1 MIVLDPLTGFLFLEG
16 ATLLLVILA
25 GIIWVMTRRDLREQ
39 QGIRKVIDRLKKAG
53 ENHAGELNEI
63 LMEIQAFPEDKR
75 REFLATIQALETAL
89 YHQIVK
95 LFLQRDTALLG
106 QIDQRVRELSKP
118 YQELL
123 ANLPQ
128 REDPV
133 MKETLDKAE
142 REIDRLKMETE
153 HLTRQLQ
160 VATATVETLSKEYA
174 RMFAAGRTQQDIEI
188 SRQKILDTLKRSAKH
203 LTGSSENDEEDE
215 DLVITLIDDK

>member
-1 MIVLDPLTGFLFLEG
+1 MIVLDPLTGFLLLEG
-16 ATLLLVILA
+16 AALLLVTLA
-25 GIIWVMTRRDLREQ
+25 GIIWIMTRRDLREQ
-39 QGIRKVIDRLKKAG
+39 QGIRKVIDRLRKAG

-63 LMEIQAFPEDKR
+63 LMEIQSFPEDKR

-95 LFLQRDTALLG
+95 LFLQRDTTLLG

-142 REIDRLKMETE
+142 QEIDRLKRETE
-153 HLTRQLQ
+153 QLTRQLQ
-160 VATATVETLSKEYA
+160 VATATVETLSREYT
-174 RMFAAGRTQQDIEI
+174 RMFAADRTQQDIEA
-188 SRQKILDTLKRSAKH
+188 SRQKILDTLKQSEHH
-203 LTGSSENDEEDE
+203 LTGSSENDEENE
-215 DLVITLIDDK
+215 DLVITLVDDR